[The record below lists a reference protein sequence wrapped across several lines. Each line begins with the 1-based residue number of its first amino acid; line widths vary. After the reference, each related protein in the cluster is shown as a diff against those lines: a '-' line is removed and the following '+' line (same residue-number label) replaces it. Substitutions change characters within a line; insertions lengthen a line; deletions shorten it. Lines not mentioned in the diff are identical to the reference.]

1 MNVEESGNTALRV
14 GALVCSQAGSWGSE
28 LLSSILLSDLDV
40 PRLMSPRDAICL
52 LQTWPSS
59 PLSADGGC
67 GLLQCRCC

>member
-1 MNVEESGNTALRV
+1 MNVQESGNTALRV
-14 GALVCSQAGSWGSE
+14 GGLVCSQAGSRGSE

-52 LQTWPSS
+52 QTWPSS
-59 PLSADGGC
+59 LLSADGGC